1 MEPENYYYLVLKDIM
16 QLKIGFDKSKKC
28 IIYTINHNFG
38 RIRIDS

>member
-16 QLKIGFDKSKKC
+16 QLKTGLDKSKKC